1 MIWTVQEVT
10 VKKVTVKAR
19 FVISCF
25 LVMLIQ
31 TAAAVGEELYIP
43 VAAHSSG
50 VGDTEWRSDLE
61 VKARGT
67 DPATFTIELLQQDQ
81 DNTTPLLATYM
92 VGAGQSLRFEDLLET
107 VFDYTG
113 NAALRITPTSGRLL
127 ANSRTYNDDPD
138 GTYGQYIP
146 AFPVSAALAEGVSGA
161 LIHLS
166 SSSLPASGYR
176 ANVGLLNVTATNISL
191 ELDLYTANGDLLGT
205 VAVTLL
211 PYELRQ
217 MTDIYRQVT
226 DDNVADGYVLIR
238 LLTPDGHYFAYA
250 SVVDNR
256 SGDAIFIPAQED
268 DEPIVEEEERFVVF
282 EAFMRHG

>member
-1 MIWTVQEVT
+1 M
-10 VKKVTVKAR
+10 
-19 FVISCF
+19 
-25 LVMLIQ
+25 LVQ
-31 TAAAVGEELYIP
+31 TAAADGEELFVP

-50 VGDTEWRSDLE
+50 VGETEWRSDLE
-61 VKARGT
+61 VKAQGS
-67 DPATFTIELLQQDQ
+67 DPATFTIELLVANQS
-81 DNTTPLLATYM
+81 NTAPMSATYT
-92 VGAGQSLRFEDLLET
+92 VGAGKSIRFEDLLET
-107 VFDYTG
+107 VFGYTG
-113 NAALRITPTSGRLL
+113 SAALRITPTSGRLL

-146 AFPVSAALAEGVSGA
+146 ASPASSALAEGVSGA

-166 SSSLPASGYR
+166 SSSNPASGYR
-176 ANVGLLNVTATNISL
+176 SNVGLLNVSAASISL
-191 ELDLYTANGDLLGT
+191 EIDLFNANGDLLGT

-217 MTDIYRQVT
+217 INDIYRQVS
-226 DDNVADGYVLIR
+226 DDDVADGYVLIR
-238 LLTPDGHYFAYA
+238 LLTPDGRYFAYA

-268 DEPIVEEEERFVVF
+268 DAPIVEEEERFVVF

>member
-1 MIWTVQEVT
+1 VQEVT
-10 VKKVTVKAR
+10 VKTNI
-19 FVISCF
+19 VISCF

-31 TAAAVGEELYIP
+31 TAATGDELYIP

-50 VGDTEWRSDLE
+50 VGETEWRSDLE

-81 DNTTPLLATYM
+81 DNTSPLLATYT
-92 VGAGQSLRFEDLLET
+92 VAAGQSIRFEDLLET
-107 VFDYTG
+107 VFGYTG
-113 NAALRITPTSGRLL
+113 NAALRLTPTSGRFL
-127 ANSRTYNDDPD
+127 ANSRTYNDDPN

-146 AFPVSAALAEGVSGA
+146 ALPADTALTEGVSGA
-161 LIHLS
+161 LIHLAS
-166 SSSLPASGYR
+166 SSAPATGYR
-176 ANVGLLNVTATNISL
+176 ANVGLLNVTAASISL
-191 ELDLYTANGDLLGT
+191 ELDLYTGNGELLGT

-226 DDNVADGYVLIR
+226 DDNVADGYILIR
-238 LLTPDGHYFAYA
+238 LLTPDGRYFAYA

-256 SGDAIFIPAQED
+256 SGDAIFIPAEED
-268 DEPIVEEEERFVVF
+268 DEPIVEEEDRFVVF